1 MHIEWG
7 RTDALPGP
15 TDRCLGVG
23 PVDPVETHLCKS
35 TGLPTEMA
43 QDMVNSVQVQ
53 NEVNAAASQAADAG
67 GSVLGSSTGH

>member
-1 MHIEWG
+1 MRSIK
-7 RTDALPGP
+7 
-15 TDRCLGVG
+15 VG

-35 TGLPTEMA
+35 TALPTEMA

-67 GSVLGSSTGH
+67 GSVLGSSIGH

>member
-1 MHIEWG
+1 MRSI
-7 RTDALPGP
+7 R
-15 TDRCLGVG
+15 VG